1 MATFCRLDFIT
12 INTYARFYVR
22 QYGHGP
28 VWLHRCQIGPVNFE
42 RVFALIFRYLFS
54 IMMVSVALYR
64 ISYCTKKG
72 DA

>member
-22 QYGHGP
+22 QYGRGP
-28 VWLHRCQIGPVNFE
+28 VWLHWCQIGPVSFE

-54 IMMVSVALYR
+54 IIVVSVGLYR
-64 ISYCTKKG
+64 ISYCTER
-72 DA
+72 

>member
-22 QYGHGP
+22 QYGHINTVSNRAGKFSACF
-28 VWLHRCQIGPVNFE
+28 H
-42 RVFALIFRYLFS
+42 LIFRCLFS

-64 ISYCTKKG
+64 ISHCTKKG